1 MTTSVDL
8 TPPAAPESPTVKRR
22 RRVPVWLWVVLGL
35 ALIVGMVF
43 LLAPLIGI
51 AALTVL
57 VTAIV
62 ALAKKTPT
70 WLRFRSRR
78 SAITWTAVSAV
89 VFLLAGLMTSLVYPA
104 AADAGRTSAAAI
116 PATVVTAAPKTTT
129 AAHPKVTAEPVDDDT
144 TATASK
150 NRARTVAD
158 PRATEGKSA
167 LAVLATLEV
176 KGRAAKTGYDRDQF
190 GQRWL
195 DADRNGCDTRN
206 DILARDLTAETLAG
220 PCKVVTGVLADP
232 YTATTINFVRG
243 QDTSADVQIDH
254 VVALSDAWQKGAQQL
269 TADQRA
275 TFANDPLN
283 LLAVD
288 GPANAQKRDGDAATW
303 LPSNKAYRCSY
314 VARQVSVKATY
325 GLWVTQAEHDA
336 VKRVLDTCPNE
347 PAVTSTDAAQ
357 PTQAKP
363 APAKPTPA
371 KPAPAKPAPAPA
383 QPAQTPAQPAP
394 APAQPAPAQPA
405 QVPAPVEVYYQNC
418 DAVRAAGAAPI
429 YANQP
434 GYAPRLDRDKDG
446 IGCDT

>member
-8 TPPAAPESPTVKRR
+8 TPPAALEPSTMKRR
-22 RRVPVWLWVVLGL
+22 RRVPVWAWVAVGG
-35 ALIVGMVF
+35 AVSIGMVF

-57 VTAIV
+57 ITGIV
-62 ALAKKTPT
+62 ALARKTPT

-78 SAITWTAVSAV
+78 SVITWTAISAV
-89 VFLLAGLMTSLVYPA
+89 VFLLAGLMTSVVYPA
-104 AADAGRTSAAAI
+104 AAEAGRDAAAAI
-116 PATVVTAAPKTTT
+116 PAEAMTAAPTSTK
-129 AAHPKVTAEPVDDDT
+129 APHAEVTGKPVDARTKAATSESDT
-144 TATASK
+144 PTLPDAGATAG
-150 NRARTVAD
+150 
-158 PRATEGKSA
+158 PSA

-176 KGRAAKTGYDRDQF
+176 KGRAAKTGYDRHQF

-195 DADRNGCDTRN
+195 DTDRNGCDTRN
-206 DILARDLTAETLAG
+206 DVLARDLTGETLAG
-220 PCKVVTGVLADP
+220 PCKVLTGVLADP

-254 VVALSDAWQKGAQQL
+254 VVALANAWQTGAQKL
-269 TADQRA
+269 TAEQRA
-275 TFANDPLN
+275 TLANDPLN

-288 GPANAQKRDGDAATW
+288 GSANAQKRDGDAATW
-303 LPSNKAYRCSY
+303 LPSNKAYRCAY

-325 GLWVTQAEHDA
+325 SLWVTQPEHDA
-336 VKRVLDTCPNE
+336 IARVLNTCPGE
-347 PAVTSTDAAQ
+347 PAITSTHAAQ
-357 PTQAKP
+357 PVAAEPTPAKP
-363 APAKPTPA
+363 AAARPAPA

-383 QPAQTPAQPAP
+383 QPAPAPAPVQPAP
-394 APAQPAPAQPA
+394 A
-405 QVPAPVEVYYQNC
+405 PAPVEVYYKNC

>member
-8 TPPAAPESPTVKRR
+8 TPPASPELPAAKRR
-22 RRVPVWLWVVLGL
+22 RRVPVWVWVIIGVLSVGL
-35 ALIVGMVF
+35 VL
-43 LLAPLIGI
+43 LLAPIVGI

-57 VTAIV
+57 ITGIV
-62 ALAKKTPT
+62 ALAKNSPT

-78 SAITWTAVSAV
+78 SAVTWTAISAV
-89 VFLLAGLMTSLVYPA
+89 VFLLAGLMTSVVYP
-104 AADAGRTSAAAI
+104 SAAEASRASSVAI
-116 PATVVTAAPKTTT
+116 ATT
-129 AAHPKVTAEPVDDDT
+129 APTPTAEPTATSTPTPEVTAEPVDSET
-144 TATASK
+144 TKEAFEGEVATVSDASST
-150 NRARTVAD
+150 A
-158 PRATEGKSA
+158 GQSA

-195 DADRNGCDTRN
+195 DTDRNGCDTRN
-206 DILARDLTAETLAG
+206 DILARDLTAETLSG
-220 PCKVVTGVLADP
+220 PCKVLTGVLNDP

-243 QDTSADVQIDH
+243 QQTSADVQIDH

-288 GPANAQKRDGDAATW
+288 GSANAQKRDGDAATW

-336 VKRVLDTCPNE
+336 ITRILDTCPNE
-347 PAVTSTDAAQ
+347 PAITSTYAAQ
-357 PTQAKP
+357 PAPVEP
-363 APAKPTPA
+363 APV
-371 KPAPAKPAPAPA
+371 
-383 QPAQTPAQPAP
+383 QP

-405 QVPAPVEVYYQNC
+405 AGSRSASTRSRSGRGVLPELRCRPRRGRRT
-418 DAVRAAGAAPI
+418 DLRGAAGLRTP
-429 YANQP
+429 
-434 GYAPRLDRDKDG
+434 PRPRQGRDRLRHVIDG
-446 IGCDT
+446 RTT